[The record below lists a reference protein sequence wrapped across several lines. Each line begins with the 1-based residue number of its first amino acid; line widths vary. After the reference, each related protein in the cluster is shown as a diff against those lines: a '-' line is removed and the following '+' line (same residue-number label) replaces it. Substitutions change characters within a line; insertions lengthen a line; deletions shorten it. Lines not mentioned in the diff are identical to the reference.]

1 MSDNKITEKF
11 EFKTNI
17 LTSYSGYEQRIKTRQ
32 YPRHFLTYDY
42 DAMDGF
48 EAQWLRAQARLNQN
62 VPYFIPMWQDVAYL
76 EKDYTKN
83 DKELFIQPEFMYG
96 FRDCQYIE
104 IFSGDDVTQGGINQV
119 RKVTRYIGNAIVIKQ
134 GIKRSMS
141 TKNTWI
147 MPLRK
152 CSIQPMSGYNYVYA
166 NGANTTL
173 NYEDL
178 LEKYTIDIAKKY
190 KFDYDEDLE
199 LFNLFDLP
207 KTYNNKEVFLFTP
220 SWVQDDDM
228 QLTVDK
234 NVNRL
239 DNETGIYLYDLKNN
253 RSYDTNMWEF
263 TLREKK
269 AINYMIKFFKNMGG
283 EFKSFYCPTW
293 ANDIQPAFNI
303 QAGKN
308 IIYTKISN
316 MAQFY
321 LTNGR
326 KKHIVIFTKDWHSY
340 IYTIIGYATETIDD
354 SKYCKILLD
363 RQITENFKLDNVWMI
378 SYFNNVRFDS
388 DILELNYE
396 TNVVANCVLSFKEI
410 DEL

>member
-1 MSDNKITEKF
+1 
-11 EFKTNI
+11 
-17 LTSYSGYEQRIKTRQ
+17 
-32 YPRHFLTYDY
+32 
-42 DAMDGF
+42 
-48 EAQWLRAQARLNQN
+48 
-62 VPYFIPMWQDVAYL
+62 MWHDVAYL

-104 IFSGDDVTQGGINQV
+104 IFSGDDVTQCGVNQV

-152 CSIQPMSGYNYVYA
+152 CSIQPMNGYNYVYA

-173 NYEDL
+173 NFEDL

-234 NVNRL
+234 NINRL

-263 TLREKK
+263 ILREKK

-293 ANDIQPAFNI
+293 ANDIQPAFDI

-308 IIYTKISN
+308 IIYTKISS
-316 MAQFY
+316 MAQYY

-326 KKHIVIFTKDWHSY
+326 KKRIVIFTKDWHSY
-340 IYTIIGYATETIDD
+340 IYTIIGYTTETIDD

-388 DILELNYE
+388 DALELNYE